1 MQSKE
6 PILNHLGQNNE
17 KNVGFIF
24 YHVSNQDVGLQA
36 DSSGLRPELAC
47 KILGATFKTWELTT
61 SKAIVMIE
69 NEHDTIPQP

>member
-24 YHVSNQDVGLQA
+24 YHVSNQDVGL
-36 DSSGLRPELAC
+36 
-47 KILGATFKTWELTT
+47 
-61 SKAIVMIE
+61 
-69 NEHDTIPQP
+69 